1 MIEKYKHIIWDWN
14 GTIFNDVELGVEIIN
29 GMLAGRGITPLTT
42 ELYREKF
49 TIPVQDYYSVIGFDF
64 TKEPFEVV
72 GKEWMEEY
80 ERRKYECG
88 LYDGIIDLFEKI
100 EGLGIGQ
107 SILSAYSQHTL
118 EEMVDHFNLR
128 KYLEHIA
135 GLDNIYAASKMN
147 LGRELMGKLGHGHGE
162 TILIGDT
169 EHDYEVAAGIGSDC
183 LLIAN
188 GHQSRNKLLTL
199 GVPVID
205 DIRSLL
211 V

>member
-107 SILSAYSQHTL
+107 
-118 EEMVDHFNLR
+118 
-128 KYLEHIA
+128 
-135 GLDNIYAASKMN
+135 
-147 LGRELMGKLGHGHGE
+147 
-162 TILIGDT
+162 
-169 EHDYEVAAGIGSDC
+169 
-183 LLIAN
+183 
-188 GHQSRNKLLTL
+188 
-199 GVPVID
+199 
-205 DIRSLL
+205 
-211 V
+211 